1 MRAVNRFL
9 AEHVDKVPLPKVY
22 ITKLVQVSSMD
33 NVRNFASLE
42 IKGSGAVIYLLM
54 IISSAK

>member
-42 IKGSGAVIYLLM
+42 IKSSGAVIYLLM